1 MNHSK
6 ARRFPWR
13 NTNNNRSM
21 RRRRPVPLFVV
32 LAIALLGATCAVGSA
47 LIGAHASSDSIT
59 VSNLIHNPNSSDGHG
74 KLIRVEGQNVAYC
87 AQGFLSYPEVGQKL
101 TRYGSP
107 KIPELDYVAYH
118 GYDGK
123 VVTSVAGLD
132 KGKSESATMAA
143 IWLAIG
149 DKRPDLLNFVPKYD
163 PPWHG
168 NKAYKERWEAIK
180 DPQIKEASWN
190 LYQQAAAYAQAGG
203 GGIEEGC
210 AILWINRTPKGENKT
225 FGYQNLVTSEKKTR
239 VIFSKTSAD
248 ASISANNGEYAL
260 EGAEYTIHHASDSSP
275 AGTVVTDANGHA
287 ELALKPNTAYY
298 AQETKAPKGFAINE
312 ERIEFTTAGLNS
324 FVSTTDKPGTFT
336 LVVCKHDA
344 ISAGAAQAGCSF
356 EGAEYELT
364 SDSAPG
370 FHATAITNKEGVASF
385 ENIPLGTIHV
395 RETKA
400 PQGYLLDSEDHI
412 YHVGADDL
420 DENVTLRLTPES
432 DFDEIP
438 VAFDI
443 EIAKFKDEGDEGSS
457 KQEIPAEGVCFQIIS
472 NTTGKAIGSITTD
485 KDGYAT
491 SKGAWFGNGSNSHV
505 AHGAIPYD
513 PAGYTIH
520 EDEQTIPDGFAAI
533 EDWTIAADQ
542 ITDNCTLKYIINNH
556 RKMSRLQI
564 VKVDAKSGERI
575 PLAGFSFQLL
585 DNNKNLISQSVWYP
599 AQSSIETFTT
609 GDDGSVTLPEQ
620 LATGTYYIREI
631 TAAQPYVLAEED
643 IQIEISGDEP
653 LCIATVANSP
663 ATGIAQ
669 LVKTCS
675 EDGAALGK
683 AEFDVRV
690 HEDIVAPDGSVLL
703 SAGTV
708 VDHVKTNEEGCATT
722 TKLPLG
728 NGKATYEFVETK
740 PAPGHVLAS
749 NPIVFTLTY
758 ENQDTP
764 LVSTSCAISNIPTTV
779 EIKKIKAGTDTPV
792 PGVQFT
798 LWRLEDEQTP
808 ESAKPAGSNDIVKDH
823 NDSHDIPQL
832 KEGCL
837 PLTITT
843 DQNGI
848 CRAIHLQPGI
858 WRIKETN
865 TANGFLLDPLIR
877 EFTVDEYGRI
887 DGETSHKV
895 VIENDFTKI
904 DVSKR
909 DITNESE
916 LAGAHLTVTDSDGTI
931 VDEWTSTTEPHR
943 IEALAPG
950 SYTLTETQS
959 PQGHDVAKSITFT
972 VEESGEIQAIAMYD
986 QPIQITGEIDKRQ
999 QRLTEAGEGRVY
1011 TYSLDMRNTSNTWV
1025 DECTVTD
1032 PLDCVAQGMAKV
1044 TGVITPVAQG
1054 DYDGKLNVW
1063 YQLSNDDDYFNES
1076 NVNATLE
1083 DGHENPWLEG
1093 EGRKLDYSHWH
1104 LWERDIDATQA
1115 KILDVRDLDL
1125 KESQHICAIRF
1136 EFGSVADSFTTQ
1148 QDGWTRSD
1156 LKSENDS
1163 YDKAPNKTREGDL
1176 APAIIQLSTTKRW
1189 GGGSSL
1195 LNSAVIDLY
1204 RNGGGPNLE
1213 DHDEDKVKQIIG
1225 RPLAQTGVDSDLI
1238 PLLASILCSFAFIAV
1253 ILFPSIVRKSSRTK
1267 R

>member
-6 ARRFPWR
+6 APRFPWH
-13 NTNNNRSM
+13 NADDNRTT
-21 RRRRPVPLFVV
+21 RCRRPVPLFVV
-32 LAIALLGATCAVGSA
+32 LVIALLGATCAVGSA

-59 VSNLIHNPNSSDGHG
+59 VSDLVHNPNSSDGHG

-107 KIPELDYVAYH
+107 EIPELDYVVYH

-190 LYQQAAAYAQAGG
+190 LYQQALSYAQAGE
-203 GGIEEGC
+203 GGIEAGC
-210 AILWINRTPKGENKT
+210 AILWVNRTPKGENKT
-225 FGYQNLVTSEKKTR
+225 FGYQSLITSEKKTR
-239 VIFSKTSAD
+239 VVFSKTSAD
-248 ASISANNGEYAL
+248 ASISANNGEYTL
-260 EGAEYTIHHASDSSP
+260 EGAEYTIYHASDSST
-275 AGTVVTDANGHA
+275 AGTITTDANGHA
-287 ELALKPNTAYY
+287 ELALKPNTTYY
-298 AQETKAPKGFAINE
+298 ALETKAPKGFAKNA
-312 ERIEFTTAGLNS
+312 ERIEFTTTGLNTL
-324 FVSTTDKPGTFT
+324 VSAADKPCTFS
-336 LVVCKHDA
+336 LLVCKYDA
-344 ISAGAAQAGCSF
+344 VSEGAAQTGCSF

-364 SDSAPG
+364 SDSTPG
-370 FHATAITNKEGVASF
+370 FYATATTNKEGAASF

-400 PQGYLLDSEDHI
+400 PQGYLLDTEDHI

-420 DENVTLRLTPES
+420 DENATLKLTPES

-438 VAFDI
+438 LAFDI

-457 KQEIPAEGVCFQIIS
+457 KQEVPAEGVTFQIIS
-472 NTTGKAIGSITTD
+472 NTTGKTIGSITTD

-491 SKGAWFGNGSNSHV
+491 SKGLWFGCGSNSDV

-533 EDWTIAADQ
+533 DDWTINAAQMIDG
-542 ITDNCTLKYIINNH
+542 CTLKYIINNH

-564 VKVDAKSGERI
+564 VKVDAESGERI

-585 DNNKNLISQSVWYP
+585 DSNKNLISQNVWYP
-599 AQSSIETFTT
+599 AQSTIDTFTT

-620 LATGTYYIREI
+620 LAAGTYYIREI
-631 TAAQPYVLAEED
+631 SAARPYVLSGED
-643 IQIEISGDEP
+643 TKIEIDGDEP

-663 ATGIAQ
+663 VTGIAQ
-669 LVKTCS
+669 IVKTCS
-675 EDGAALGK
+675 EDSAALGD

-690 HEDIVAPDGSVLL
+690 HEDVVSLDGSVLL
-703 SAGTV
+703 NAGTV
-708 VDHVKTNEEGCATT
+708 VDHVKTNDQGRATT
-722 TKLPLG
+722 SKLLLG
-728 NGKATYEFVETK
+728 AGEATYEFVETK
-740 PAPGHVLAS
+740 PAPGHALATG
-749 NPIVFTLTY
+749 PIVFTLSY
-758 ENQDTP
+758 ENQNTP
-764 LVSTSCAISNIPTTV
+764 LVSASCAASNMPTTV
-779 EIKKIKAGTDTPV
+779 EIKKVKAGSDAPV

-798 LWRLEDEQTP
+798 LWRLEDEEASDP
-808 ESAKPAGSNDIVKDH
+808 SGPAENDTADEVHD
-823 NDSHDIPQL
+823 DTRDIPQL
-832 KEGCL
+832 KEGCST
-837 PLTITT
+837 LTVTT
-843 DQNGI
+843 DQEGA

-858 WRIKETN
+858 WRIKETS

-877 EFTVDEYGRI
+877 EFTVDEHGLI
-887 DGETSHKV
+887 DGGASYQV
-895 VIENDFTKI
+895 VIENDFTKV

-916 LAGAHLTVTDSDGTI
+916 LAGAHLTATDSDGNI

-959 PQGHDVAKSITFT
+959 PQGHDVAESITFT
-972 VEESGEIQAIAMYD
+972 VEESGEIQAVAMYD
-986 QPIQITGEIDKRQ
+986 RPIQINGEIDKRQ
-999 QRLTEAGEGRVY
+999 QRLTEAGEGHIF

-1032 PLDCVAQGMAKV
+1032 PLDCVTQGMAEV
-1044 TGVITPVAQG
+1044 TSVTTPIVQG

-1063 YQLSNDDDYFNES
+1063 YQLSNDDDYLNES
-1076 NVNATLE
+1076 DANATIE
-1083 DGHENPWLEG
+1083 DDHENPWLEG

-1104 LWERDIDATQA
+1104 LWEQNVDATQTRV
-1115 KILDVRDLDL
+1115 LNVSDLDL
-1125 KESQHICAIRF
+1125 KESQHICALRF
-1136 EFGSVADSFTTQ
+1136 EFGCVADSFTTRK
-1148 QDGWTRSD
+1148 DGWDRSGIKNED
-1156 LKSENDS
+1156 DS
-1163 YDKAPNKTREGDL
+1163 YDKHSDEMGAGDL
-1176 APAIIQLSTTKRW
+1176 SPAIIQLSTTKRW
-1189 GGGSSL
+1189 AGGSTL
-1195 LNSAVIDLY
+1195 LNSATIDLY
-1204 RNGGGPNLE
+1204 RNGGGPGLE

-1225 RPLAQTGVDSDLI
+1225 RPLAQTGVDSDVI
-1238 PLLASILCSFAFIAV
+1238 PLLAGMLCGFAV
-1253 ILFPSIVRKSSRTK
+1253 IAFALFPAISRKSIRTK

>member
-1 MNHSK
+1 M
-6 ARRFPWR
+6 
-13 NTNNNRSM
+13 
-21 RRRRPVPLFVV
+21 PLFVV
-32 LAIALLGATCAVGSA
+32 LVIALLGATCAVGSA

-74 KLIRVEGQNVAYC
+74 KLIRVGGEGVAYC

-107 KIPELDYVAYH
+107 EIAELDYVTYH

-168 NKAYKERWEAIK
+168 NKAYRERWEAIK

-190 LYQQAAAYAQAGG
+190 LYQQAVAYAQAGG
-203 GGIEEGC
+203 EGIEKGC

-225 FGYQNLVTSEKKTR
+225 FGYQSLITSEKKTR
-239 VIFSKTSAD
+239 VVFSKTSAN

-260 EGAEYTIHHASDSSP
+260 EGAEYTIYHASDSSP
-275 AGTVVTDANGHA
+275 AGTITTDANGHA

-298 AQETKAPKGFAINE
+298 AKETKAPKGFAKNE
-312 ERIEFTTAGLNS
+312 EQIEFTTAGLNTL
-324 FVSTTDKPGTFT
+324 VSTTDKPCTFT
-336 LVVCKHDA
+336 LLVCKHDA
-344 ISAGAAQAGCSF
+344 ISKDAAQAGCSF

-370 FHATAITNKEGVASF
+370 FYATATTDKEGRASF

-400 PQGYLLDSEDHI
+400 PQGYLLDTEDHI

-420 DENVTLRLTPES
+420 NENAMLELTPES
-432 DFDEIP
+432 DFEEIP
-438 VAFDI
+438 IAFDI

-457 KQEIPAEGVCFQIIS
+457 KQEVPAEGVTFQIVS
-472 NTTGKAIGSITTD
+472 NTTGESIGSITTD

-491 SKGAWFGNGSNSHV
+491 SKGLWFGSGSNSHI

-520 EDEQTIPDGFAAI
+520 EDEQTIPEGFAAI
-533 EDWTIAADQ
+533 DDWEIDTDQ
-542 ITDNCTLKYIINNH
+542 MIDGCTLKYIINNH

-564 VKVDAKSGERI
+564 VKVDSESGERV
-575 PLAGFSFQLL
+575 PLTGFSFQLL
-585 DNNKNLISQSVWYP
+585 DSNKNLISQHVWYP
-599 AQSSIETFTT
+599 VQSTIDTFTT

-620 LATGTYYIREI
+620 LTAGTYYIREI
-631 TAAQPYVLAEED
+631 AAARPYVLAGED
-643 IQIEISGDEP
+643 TKIEIGGDEP

-669 LVKTCS
+669 IVKTCS
-675 EDGAALGK
+675 EDGAALGDV
-683 AEFDVRV
+683 EYDVRV
-690 HEDIVAPDGSVLL
+690 REDIIALDGSILL

-708 VDHVKTNEEGCATT
+708 VDHVETNDEGRATT
-722 TKLPLG
+722 GKLPLG
-728 NGKATYEFVETK
+728 TGEATYEFVETK
-740 PAPGHVLAS
+740 PAPGHALATD
-749 NPIVFTLTY
+749 PIVFTLSY
-758 ENQDTP
+758 ENQNTP
-764 LVSTSCAISNIPTTV
+764 LISASCTASNTPTTV
-779 EIKKIKAGTDTPV
+779 EIKKLKAGTDIPV

-798 LWRLEDEQTP
+798 LWRLEDEAATDP
-808 ESAKPAGSNDIVKDH
+808 SEPAESKTVIEDRAETDG
-823 NDSHDIPQL
+823 IPQL
-832 KEGCL
+832 KEDSSTL
-837 PLTITT
+837 VITT
-843 DQNGI
+843 DQNGS

-865 TANGFLLDPLIR
+865 TVNGFLLDPLIR
-877 EFTVDEYGRI
+877 EFTVDEHGRI
-887 DGETSHKV
+887 DGATCYEV
-895 VIENDFTKI
+895 VIEDDFTKVDI
-904 DVSKR
+904 SKR

-916 LAGAHLTVTDSDGTI
+916 LAGAHLTVADADGTI

-959 PQGHDVAKSITFT
+959 PQGHDLAESITFT
-972 VEESGEIQAIAMYD
+972 VEESGEIQTVAMYD
-986 QPIQITGEIDKRQ
+986 QPVQISGEIDKRQ
-999 QRLTEAGEGRVY
+999 QRLTEAGEGCVF

-1032 PLDCVAQGMAKV
+1032 PLDCAAQGMAKV
-1044 TGVITPVAQG
+1044 TSVTTPIVQG
-1054 DYDGKLNVW
+1054 DHDGKLNVW
-1063 YQLSNDDDYFNES
+1063 YQLSNDGDYLNES
-1076 NVNATLE
+1076 SANATLE

-1093 EGRKLDYSHWH
+1093 EGRTLDYMHWH
-1104 LWERDIDATQA
+1104 LWEQNIDATQA
-1115 KILDVRDLDL
+1115 NILDVRDLNL
-1125 KESQHICAIRF
+1125 NEGQHISALRF
-1136 EFGSVADSFTTQ
+1136 EFGCVTDSFTTRA
-1148 QDGWTRSD
+1148 DGWERSS
-1156 LKSENDS
+1156 LKSEDDS
-1163 YDKAPNKTREGDL
+1163 YDKGPEKTETNDL
-1176 APAIIQLSTTKRW
+1176 SPAIIQLSTTKRW
-1189 GGGSSL
+1189 GGGSVLS
-1195 LNSAVIDLY
+1195 NSAVIDLY
-1204 RNGGGPNLE
+1204 RNGGGPGLE

-1225 RPLAQTGVDSDLI
+1225 RPLAQTGVDSGAI
-1238 PLLASILCSFAFIAV
+1238 PLLAGLLCSAGLVAFVLLPAI
-1253 ILFPSIVRKSSRTK
+1253 SRKHGGSK